1 MIGQETTGVG
11 GMFNAFR
18 VIPVMIE
25 IAKDVEK
32 YCPNAWIINYSNPTG
47 LVTEALNK
55 YAMSKLQDYVQGE
68 CVQDGGLQK
77 RLMFLKKDLL

>member
-1 MIGQETTGVG
+1 
-11 GMFNAFR
+11 MFNAFR

-55 YAMSKLQDYVQGE
+55 V
-68 CVQDGGLQK
+68 
-77 RLMFLKKDLL
+77 